1 MRFNGGQ
8 SAVGFILGT
17 HDLDVQYAMSRL
29 IQPGMTVYDI
39 GANVGFTAILAARQ
53 VTASGRVICF
63 EPLAVNATAIRHN
76 AQLNGFAHVEIVQ
89 TALGIADG
97 EAEFFV
103 SASPTWGRL
112 AQAGEAPMQTGV
124 VRVPVHALDS
134 LSAQWPMPQF
144 IKMDVEGVEA
154 DVIRGGVETLRRARP
169 IMVIELHHTYHAVM
183 DALKGLDYA
192 VQPLTEAGNVPSL
205 DGELQIIAYPP
216 DAPRGRIC
224 LRRFVAGKDG
234 LSVKRRLLSI
244 AHSYVVG
251 MNRRLAH
258 ELARVGADEWDVTA
272 VAPTYFHGVNDLR
285 PVHFTPSD
293 QEPCRVVAV
302 NAYLTGRV
310 HVFVY
315 GWKLRSILAE
325 SWDLVHCWEEPY
337 ILVGGQIAWWLSTR
351 TPLVYRSAQSLNK
364 NYPIPFNWI
373 EKYAI
378 GCAAGWICSGGLVA
392 QNLTSRAGYGTL
404 PSCANSAWRRYQ

>member
-1 MRFNGGQ
+1 MAVLLHILNRMPASWIRAAGALRGRSALLKRMTDWLPGLLRNQDGCIQKGLGRGLRFNGGQ

-39 GANVGFTAILAARQ
+39 GANVGFTAILAANQ

-76 AQLNGFAHVEIVQ
+76 AQLNGFAHVEVVQ

-124 VRVPVHALDS
+124 VRVPVRTLDS

-154 DVIRGGVETLRRARP
+154 DVIRGGGETLRRARP

-216 DAPRGRIC
+216 ERREVESICADLLQGRMA
-224 LRRFVAGKDG
+224 F
-234 LSVKRRLLSI
+234 
-244 AHSYVVG
+244 
-251 MNRRLAH
+251 
-258 ELARVGADEWDVTA
+258 
-272 VAPTYFHGVNDLR
+272 P
-285 PVHFTPSD
+285 
-293 QEPCRVVAV
+293 
-302 NAYLTGRV
+302 
-310 HVFVY
+310 
-315 GWKLRSILAE
+315 
-325 SWDLVHCWEEPY
+325 
-337 ILVGGQIAWWLSTR
+337 
-351 TPLVYRSAQSLNK
+351 
-364 NYPIPFNWI
+364 
-373 EKYAI
+373 
-378 GCAAGWICSGGLVA
+378 
-392 QNLTSRAGYGTL
+392 
-404 PSCANSAWRRYQ
+404 